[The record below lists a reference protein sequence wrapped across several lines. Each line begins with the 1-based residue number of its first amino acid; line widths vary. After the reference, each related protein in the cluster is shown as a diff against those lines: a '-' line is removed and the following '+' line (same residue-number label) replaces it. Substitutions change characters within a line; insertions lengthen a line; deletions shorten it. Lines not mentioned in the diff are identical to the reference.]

1 MVNLYLCIFVCPN
14 LYIFVCLN
22 LCKAN
27 IKNSSNNIDSL
38 KQEQHTMANN
48 TSEKQQDHQ
57 QHIMT
62 VVNSQFETMPLGLSQ
77 DIPDVRL

>member
-1 MVNLYLCIFVCPN
+1 MYLCIFVCPN
-14 LYIFVCLN
+14 LYIFVCLI

-38 KQEQHTMANN
+38 KQEHHTMANN